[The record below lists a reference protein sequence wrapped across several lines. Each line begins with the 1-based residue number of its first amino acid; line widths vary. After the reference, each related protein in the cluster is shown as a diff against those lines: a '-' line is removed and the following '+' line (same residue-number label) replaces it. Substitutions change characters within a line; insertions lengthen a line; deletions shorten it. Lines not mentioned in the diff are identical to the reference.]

1 MVDLSTQ
8 AIQAA
13 LACDW
18 QKAIKLNLKL
28 VKASPGDV
36 QALNRLAYSHI
47 QTDEPKKAKRIYN
60 IILKID
66 PHNLMANKN
75 MNKLKGNVST
85 VRSLPASGQIYI
97 DEPGM
102 TRCVELTNTAPRDIL
117 KKITPGIKAEYKI
130 GKRKIEIRTENGE
143 FIGSLPDDI
152 SFHMR
157 RLAEKGNKYEMYI
170 KEVVESKVVVY
181 IRELIRSFDAKKKTF
196 NSLSYFSR

>member
-18 QKAIKLNLKL
+18 QKAIKLNLEL
-28 VKASPGDV
+28 VKATPDDV

-47 QTDEPKKAKRIYN
+47 QTDDPKKAKRIYSS
-60 IILKID
+60 ILKID
-66 PHNLMANKN
+66 PQNLMANKN
-75 MNKLKGNVST
+75 LNKLKGNIST
-85 VRSLPASGQIYI
+85 VKALPTNGQIYI

-102 TRCVELTNTAPRDIL
+102 TRCVELVNTAPKVVL

-130 GKRKIEIRTENGE
+130 GKKKIEIRTESGE

-152 SFHMR
+152 SFYMR
-157 RLAEKGNKYEMYI
+157 RLSEKGNKYEMYI
-170 KEVVESKVVVY
+170 KEVVDSKVSVY
-181 IRELIRSFDAKKKTF
+181 IRELIRSFDAKKKVF
-196 NSLSYFSR
+196 NSLSSFSR

>member
-18 QKAIKLNLKL
+18 QKAIKLNLEL
-28 VKASPGDV
+28 VKATPDDV

-47 QTDEPKKAKRIYN
+47 QTDDPKKAKRIYSS
-60 IILKID
+60 ILKID
-66 PHNLMANKN
+66 PQNLMANKN
-75 MNKLKGNVST
+75 LNKLKGNIST
-85 VRSLPASGQIYI
+85 VKALPTNGQIYI

-102 TRCVELTNTAPRDIL
+102 TRCVELVNTAPKVVL

-130 GKRKIEIRTENGE
+130 GKKKIEIRTESGE

-152 SFHMR
+152 SFYMR
-157 RLAEKGNKYEMYI
+157 RLSEKGNKYEMYI
-170 KEVVESKVVVY
+170 KEVVDSKVSVY
-181 IRELIRSFDAKKKTF
+181 IRELIRSFDTKKKVF
-196 NSLSYFSR
+196 NSLSSFSR